1 MVNSKTCDGSPWTGQ
16 ANAERMIIVKYM
28 MRVMSTVILGLC
40 FTNAADAAQDAVSS
54 SGMFPEVIARVNG
67 KTISGRDLETV
78 IRRELASIGDPEWS
92 ALRAEYRAELIYS
105 NVTSLI
111 NSLLIYEKA
120 VALGAKA
127 TEEEVDAEMQAITKS
142 FSSDAEMNAALA
154 RQLLTRDTL
163 KQKLEQDL
171 TVAKHINSLAQ
182 TVNVAP
188 EEVTKYYAENPERFS
203 HPDLVRASH
212 ILLLSEEKPDLDA
225 QVKERAEGLLARAQK
240 GEDFA
245 KLAKENSVDS
255 TASEGGDIGYVTKE
269 QLESD
274 FANAVFSM
282 SAGDIRLVKSRYGYH
297 VVKLTDKKKEG
308 VAQLDEVRDEL
319 TTVMKREKAQV
330 ELANLVSQLQEEAKI
345 EILISPGE

>member
-1 MVNSKTCDGSPWTGQ
+1 M
-16 ANAERMIIVKYM
+16 KYLIHIM
-28 MRVMSTVILGLC
+28 AVFFLGLC
-40 FTNAADAAQDAVSS
+40 CFQAIGSAQEAGSAAPSG
-54 SGMFPEVIARVNG
+54 GMFPEVIARVNG
-67 KTISGRDLETV
+67 QPIPGRDLETI
-78 IRRELASIGDPEWS
+78 IRRELASIGNPEWN
-92 ALRAEYRAELIYS
+92 ALRAEYRAELIYT

-111 NSLLIYEKA
+111 NTRLIYEKA
-120 VALGAKA
+120 VASGSKA
-127 TEEEVDAEMQAITKS
+127 TDAEVDAEVQAITKS

-171 TVAKHINSLAQ
+171 TVAKYINSLAQ
-182 TVNVAP
+182 AVTVAP
-188 EEVTKYYAENPERFS
+188 EDVSKYYTENPERFS
-203 HPDLVRASH
+203 HPNLIRASH
-212 ILLLSEEKPDLDA
+212 ILLLSEETPDLDA

-245 KLAKENSVDS
+245 KLAKENSVDA

-297 VVKLTDKKKEG
+297 VVKLTDKKPEG
-308 VAQLDEVRDEL
+308 VAQLDEIREEL
-319 TTVMKREKAQV
+319 TTAMKRDKAQV
-330 ELANLVSQLQEEAKI
+330 ELANLVSQLQEQAKI